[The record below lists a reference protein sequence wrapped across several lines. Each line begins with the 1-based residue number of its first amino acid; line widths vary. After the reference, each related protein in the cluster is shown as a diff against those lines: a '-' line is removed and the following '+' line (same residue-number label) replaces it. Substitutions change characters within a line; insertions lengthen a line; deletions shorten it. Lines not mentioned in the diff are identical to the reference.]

1 MALFLSHV
9 FLFLSFWVSLS
20 LSFFIHHTA
29 WAVLEHGT
37 LLFSPGML
45 KFTGTTTTAMLSF
58 LSSLLSRKANH
69 CVLLWSVESRLYL
82 HVRHIVYH

>member
-1 MALFLSHV
+1 MSFFFLASG
-9 FLFLSFWVSLS
+9 FFSLC
-20 LSFFIHHTA
+20 LFFIHHTA
-29 WAVLEHGT
+29 WAVLERGT
-37 LLFSPGML
+37 LLFSPGVL
-45 KFTGTTTTAMLSF
+45 KFTGTTTTAMFSF